1 MGYFEE
7 YDLDSRFKSVF
18 TGWHPGSENGHYHAV
33 MDWDQRRTISVFT
46 PEGKQNE
53 EFVFEALEELI
64 DDLPA
69 DVVRIAIS
77 NDLELLS
84 SSTAFENDTTMI
96 PFYPSPA
103 DFAPQLQFPKV
114 RRSQL
119 TEIERLGLQADHTTY
134 EPTPGETRHVV
145 FKYYINE
152 GNVAMFWREVNCTL
166 RIPGHPNIVPL
177 DRLVIDSVTASGQ
190 EMVVGFTTPFIAGG
204 TISDNVSRIFKLE
217 HLKQL
222 TTVRR
227 PTHLKTYYLPTT
239 NDFSRPST
247 TSTSDWESLTATFPR
262 GIS

>member
-18 TGWHPGSENGHYHAV
+18 AGWHPGSENGHYRTV

-46 PEGKQNE
+46 PEGEQDE
-53 EFVFEALEELI
+53 DFVFEALEELI

-69 DVVRIAIS
+69 DVVRIAVS

-84 SSTAFENDTTMI
+84 SSTAFDRDTTSV

-103 DFAPQLQFPKV
+103 DFLPQLQLPKV

-145 FKYYINE
+145 FKYYFNE
-152 GNVAMFWREVNCTL
+152 GNISMFWREVNCTL
-166 RIPGHPNIVPL
+166 RIPSHPNIVPL
-177 DRLVIDSVTASGQ
+177 DRLVVESVTASGP

-222 TTVRR
+222 TTVGRPPHPKLITSSANRR
-227 PTHLKTYYLPTT
+227 QQ
-239 NDFSRPST
+239 R
-247 TSTSDWESLTATFPR
+247 SL
-262 GIS
+262 GH